1 MLELENLRVKTSTY
15 FLGILWMM
23 TLVVMV
29 TGLILDPSGWIF
41 CSLASLL
48 ISAGATYLWKQA
60 PGDVAYRYYTTV
72 ALVAIL
78 SFWLYEFTGHPWQI
92 DIHMSFFAALALTAI
107 YCDEKT
113 ILISAGTI
121 ATHHLLLNFIMP
133 SAIFPDGADFMRVV
147 LHAVIVVVETGFLFL
162 LTKELA
168 HAFSSAEDAITAAQ
182 TAAEQAS
189 QASEEASKLAAKSEQ
204 ALEALRESQ
213 AEAQRLTSEQET
225 LQQQAALD
233 NRKRQQE
240 LADRLEHAIK
250 EVSAALVASAENL
263 RNDAN
268 TLSSLAT
275 EEETLSSDVR
285 RAAEAS
291 SGNIQSVAAG
301 VEELSSSI
309 REITRQVSHT
319 SNISGQAVK
328 QAQST
333 TNTIQS
339 LADQTR
345 NIREV
350 LDLITDISNQ
360 TNLLALNATIEAAR
374 AGEAG
379 KGFAVVANEVKSLAD
394 ETAKATE
401 QIDAQINNM
410 QVATAEAVSS
420 IEEISKIISQT
431 NESAD
436 VISSSIEE
444 QNAATNEIASN
455 AQSASQGTRDT
466 TDNIGRLHETAQKTK
481 GSADKVMTISG
492 QLGEQSNTLSHVV
505 DNLLRELRS
514 EAAAG

>member
-1 MLELENLRVKTSTY
+1 MLELENLRQKTSTY
-15 FLGILWMM
+15 FLYILWLM
-23 TLVVMV
+23 TAVVGT
-29 TGLILDPSGWIF
+29 TGLILGTGSWIL
-41 CSLASLL
+41 CTLVSAL
-48 ISAGATYLWKQA
+48 ISGGATFLWKTA
-60 PGDVAYRYYTTV
+60 PGEAAYRYYSSV
-72 ALVAIL
+72 ALVALIA
-78 SFWLYEFTGHPWQI
+78 FWLYEFTGHPWQI
-92 DIHMSFFAALALTAI
+92 DVHMSFFAALALTAV
-107 YCDEKT
+107 YCDEKA
-113 ILISAGTI
+113 ILISAGTT
-121 ATHHLLLNFIMP
+121 ATHHLLLNFLMP
-133 SAIFPDGADFMRVV
+133 SAVFPDGADFMRVV
-147 LHAVIVVVETGFLFL
+147 LHAVIVVIETGFLFL
-162 LTKELA
+162 MTQELA
-168 HAFSSAEDAITAAQ
+168 KAFANSEAAVSDAQ
-182 TAAEQAS
+182 LAAEQAS
-189 QASEEASKLAAKSEQ
+189 QASEEASKLAAEAEQ
-204 ALEALRESQ
+204 TLSALRDSQ
-213 AEAQRLTSEQET
+213 AEAERLSAEQET
-225 LQQQAALD
+225 LQQKAAQE
-233 NRKRQQE
+233 NRDRQLA

-250 EVSAALVASAENL
+250 EVSSRLVDSAENL
-263 RNDAN
+263 RHNAD
-268 TLSSLAT
+268 TLSHLAS
-275 EEETLSSDVR
+275 EEETLSSEVR

-319 SNISGQAVK
+319 SNISNEAVK
-328 QAQST
+328 QAEST
-333 TNTIQS
+333 THTIQS

-401 QIDAQINNM
+401 QIDAQISNM
-410 QVATAEAVSS
+410 QAVTQEAVSS

-431 NESAD
+431 NESAG

-481 GSADKVMTISG
+481 GSADKVMSISG
-492 QLGEQSNTLSHVV
+492 ELGEQSGTLSHVV
-505 DNLLRELRS
+505 DNLLSELRS
-514 EAAAG
+514 GTAG

>member
-1 MLELENLRVKTSTY
+1 M
-15 FLGILWMM
+15 
-23 TLVVMV
+23 
-29 TGLILDPSGWIF
+29 
-41 CSLASLL
+41 
-48 ISAGATYLWKQA
+48 
-60 PGDVAYRYYTTV
+60 
-72 ALVAIL
+72 AII
-78 SFWLYEFTGHPWQI
+78 SFWLYEYTGHPWQI

-107 YCDEKT
+107 YCDEKA

-121 ATHHLLLNFIMP
+121 ATHHLLLNFVMP

-162 LTKELA
+162 LTRELET
-168 HAFSSAEDAITAAQ
+168 AFSNAEGAVSDAEL
-182 TAAEQAS
+182 AAEQAS
-189 QASEEASKLAAKSEQ
+189 QASEEASKLAAKSEE
-204 ALEALRESQ
+204 ALQALRESQ
-213 AEAQRLTSEQET
+213 AEAERLAGEQDAMQQKAAREYSQRQL
-225 LQQQAALD
+225 A
-233 NRKRQQE
+233 

-250 EVSAALVASAENL
+250 EVSSSLVSSAENL
-263 RNDAN
+263 RQNAD
-268 TLSSLAT
+268 TLSHLAT

-301 VEELSSSI
+301 VEELSGSI
-309 REITRQVSHT
+309 REITRQISHT
-319 SNISGQAVK
+319 SSISSEAVK
-328 QAQST
+328 QAEST
-333 TNTIQS
+333 TQTIQS

-350 LDLITDISNQ
+350 LELITDISNQ

-379 KGFAVVANEVKSLAD
+379 KGFAVVANEVKALAD

-410 QVATAEAVSS
+410 QVVTQEAVSS
-420 IEEISKIISQT
+420 IEEISKIIAQT
-431 NESAD
+431 NESAG

-466 TDNIGRLHETAQKTK
+466 TDNIGRLHETSQKTK

-492 QLGEQSNTLSHVV
+492 QLGEQSGTLSHVV
-505 DNLLRELRS
+505 DSLLSELRS